1 LKTGKVYSCFQN
13 SVLFVDDSGILICV
27 YSQINID

>member
-1 LKTGKVYSCFQN
+1 MYSCFQN